1 MAKIDIEIADLES
14 ILTNFRQDHTEA
26 EIRDMEEDLARYNH
40 IKKLWQK
47 FGDIPMDPETECLE
61 SEFVPHAIDGTALCR
76 FPPGTHREDIWYW
89 FEEEFG
95 LSVAE
100 DLMYG

>member
-14 ILTNFRQDHTEA
+14 ILTNFRQDHTEE
-26 EIRDMEEDLARYNH
+26 EIRDMEADLARYNH
-40 IKKLWQK
+40 IKKLWQE

-61 SEFVPHAIDGTALCR
+61 SEFIPCAINGTALYR
-76 FPPGTHREDIWYW
+76 FPSGTHREDIWYW
-89 FEEEFG
+89 FEEEFN

-100 DLMYG
+100 YLMYG

>member
-14 ILTNFRQDHTEA
+14 ILMNFRQDHTEE
-26 EIRDMEEDLARYNH
+26 EIKDMEADLARYNH
-40 IKKLWQK
+40 IKKLWQE

-61 SEFVPHAIDGTALCR
+61 SEFIPCAINGTALYW
-76 FPPGTHREDIWYW
+76 FPSGTHREDIWYW
-89 FEEEFG
+89 FEEEFN